1 MIAPISGYCPR
12 VVDQELD
19 GLLAELPAVSLEGAK
34 GVGKTETARRRATTR
49 YELDQPGVL
58 ELLEADPRRVVT
70 GPEPILIDEWQL
82 FPSSWDLVRRAV
94 DEDPRPGRFILTG
107 SASPETPPTHSGA
120 GRIVTVRMRPLA
132 LSERDAEQPSVSLRE
147 LLTGARPPIT
157 GSTRMSLD
165 RYVDEILVGGFPGM
179 RSQPGR
185 GQRARLDGYLDRI
198 VDRDFSAMGHRIR
211 NPTAL
216 RRWLEAY
223 AAATATVAS
232 YETIRDASTRGE
244 SDKPARTTTAPYR
257 DTLERLWILEPL
269 PAWVTSRNHLTRLT
283 VGPKHHLVDPA
294 LAARLLGID
303 GGALLSGQTVGPTIP
318 RDGSLL
324 GAFFEALVT
333 LDVRV
338 YAQGAEARVR
348 HLRTKRGEREIDLV
362 VVRDDQR
369 VVAIEVK
376 LSYEVDDEDV
386 VHLQWLADKLGPD
399 LLDAVVITTGE
410 QAYRRKDGIA
420 VVPAAL
426 LGP

>member
-1 MIAPISGYCPR
+1 
-12 VVDQELD
+12 
-19 GLLAELPAVSLEGAK
+19 
-34 GVGKTETARRRATTR
+34 
-49 YELDQPGVL
+49 
-58 ELLEADPRRVVT
+58 
-70 GPEPILIDEWQL
+70 
-82 FPSSWDLVRRAV
+82 
-94 DEDPRPGRFILTG
+94 
-107 SASPETPPTHSGA
+107 
-120 GRIVTVRMRPLA
+120 
-132 LSERDAEQPSVSLRE
+132 
-147 LLTGARPPIT
+147 
-157 GSTRMSLD
+157 
-165 RYVDEILVGGFPGM
+165 
-179 RSQPGR
+179 
-185 GQRARLDGYLDRI
+185 
-198 VDRDFSAMGHRIR
+198 
-211 NPTAL
+211 
-216 RRWLEAY
+216 
-223 AAATATVAS
+223 
-232 YETIRDASTRGE
+232 
-244 SDKPARTTTAPYR
+244 
-257 DTLERLWILEPL
+257 L